1 MQRDATVCD
10 HSQITEERSLIDLS
24 VILASALFVLTV
36 GVAVRYYGIL
46 RKARKEYEEAREAV
60 EDIVL
65 SFNRQL
71 QREAEELETTA
82 YKVEGL
88 SSKLDGALKHTGE
101 VQKALQSMDV
111 KLESTLQERDSILP
125 RLEEVEQKMNEF
137 VTSQSTLATKVSGL
151 DEQVRQFSAAP
162 ESNVQAVIP
171 IKRERAL
178 APLTETELSVL
189 EMLAS
194 EGPKTAPEIKY
205 RVKLSREHTARLM
218 KKLYEGGYL
227 ERDTGKIPFK
237 YSVKKEME
245 ALLKKTENEAT

>member
-1 MQRDATVCD
+1 M
-10 HSQITEERSLIDLS
+10 IDVS
-24 VILASALFVLTV
+24 VILASVLLFVTV
-36 GVAVRYYGIL
+36 GVAVRYYGVL
-46 RKARKEYEEAREAV
+46 RKAQKEYEEARGAV

-71 QREAEELETTA
+71 QREAEKLETTA

-88 SSKLDGALKHTGE
+88 SSKVDGASKNMGE
-101 VQKALQSMDV
+101 MQKAVQSMEL
-111 KLESTLQERDSILP
+111 KLESALLERDRFLP
-125 RLEEVEQKMNEF
+125 RLEEVDKKMQE
-137 VTSQSTLATKVSGL
+137 VATSQSTLATRISGL
-151 DEQVRQFSAAP
+151 DEQVKQFSAAP
-162 ESNVQAVIP
+162 EPNVQGVIP
-171 IKRERAL
+171 IKRDRAL

-194 EGPKTAPEIKY
+194 EGPKTAPEIKD

-227 ERDTGKIPFK
+227 ERDTDKIPFK
-237 YSVKKEME
+237 YSVKKEMG